1 MEGCRL
7 PGVAMAH
14 RPRAVGHHPR
24 ATGEHRV
31 PQKVITTQRMR
42 TTHFP
47 NTCESLVNT
56 SKIKVSGRLQTSR
69 SANAIS
75 SGARNSRAR
84 SPRDLIL
91 NPLSQIWTPD
101 RGSNIHGSEF
111 HGIHCLQG
119 EFPKLSFSCRAT
131 WRAQLTCSF
140 PFRAT

>member
-1 MEGCRL
+1 MCDYDSVWAHVDANANRCRDR
-7 PGVAMAH
+7 PSH
-14 RPRAVGHHPR
+14 RRTTRSSKVS
-24 ATGEHRV
+24 TI
-31 PQKVITTQRMR
+31 QKMR

-111 HGIHCLQG
+111 HGIHCFQG